1 MKLIAY
7 QDSDIAIMARVL
19 DGGTLAAIS
28 PVEEFW
34 SAPHVGVAAAR
45 HARPSSVTVDQVEHL
60 PPVPPTAHVLCAGR
74 NYAAHA
80 AELNARLPQ
89 SPELFGRWPST
100 LTVSGH
106 PVPVPPREDHLDW
119 EGELAVVF
127 GTYLRDATVE
137 QARAGIFGF
146 LCFNDLSARGFQR
159 ASKQWMLGKNAD
171 CSAPMGPW
179 LVTAEE
185 IPEPGR
191 LRIITRVNGEVVQ
204 DGSTEDLIFSAP
216 EIAAYASGCMTL
228 RPGDMIATGTP
239 DGVGFAR
246 QPPRFL
252 HAGDTVEVEI
262 DHIGR
267 LVTPIVPALAPLS
280 PHSAGSAGLKGTE

>member
-7 QDSDIAIMARVL
+7 QDSASAIMARVL
-19 DGGTLAAIS
+19 DDGRLADIS
-28 PVEEFW
+28 SVDQFW
-34 SAPHVGVAAAR
+34 ADPDAGLAAAR
-45 HARPSSVTVDQVEHL
+45 QARPGSVTMDQVAHS

-80 AELNARLPQ
+80 AEANLPVPQ
-89 SPELFGRWPST
+89 RPDLFGRWPST

-119 EGELAVVF
+119 EGELAVVL
-127 GTYLRDATVE
+127 GCYLRDATVD
-137 QARAGIFGF
+137 QARAAIIGY

-159 ASKQWMLGKNAD
+159 AGRQWMLGKNAD
-171 CSAPMGPW
+171 FSAPIGPW

-191 LRIITRVNGEVVQ
+191 LRILTRVNGEVVQ
-204 DGSTEDLIFSAP
+204 DGSTADLIFSAP

-228 RPGDMIATGTP
+228 RPGDVITTGTP

-246 QPPRFL
+246 QPPWFL

-262 DHIGR
+262 EQIGVI
-267 LVTPIVPALAPLS
+267 VTPIAAALD
-280 PHSAGSAGLKGTE
+280 PHPGP

>member
-7 QDSDIAIMARVL
+7 QGSAGAIMARVL
-19 DGGTLAAIS
+19 EDGRLADLG

-34 SAPHVGVAAAR
+34 SAPSAGLAVACQAA
-45 HARPSSVTVDQVEHL
+45 PSSRILDQVQQL

-80 AELNARLPQ
+80 AEVNASLPP

-100 LTVSGH
+100 LTVSGQ
-106 PVPVPPREDHLDW
+106 PVPVPTREDHLDW
-119 EGELAVVF
+119 EGELAVVL
-127 GTYLRDATVE
+127 GGYLREATVE
-137 QARAGIFGF
+137 QAQSAILGY

-159 ASKQWMLGKNAD
+159 AGRQWLLGKNAD
-171 CSAPMGPW
+171 FSAPIGPW
-179 LVTAEE
+179 LVTADE
-185 IPEPGR
+185 IPEPDR
-191 LRIITRVNGEVVQ
+191 LRIVTRVNGEVVQ

-216 EIAAYASGCMTL
+216 EIAAYASGCLTL
-228 RPGDMIATGTP
+228 RPGDVIATGTP

-262 DHIGR
+262 DQIGC
-267 LVTPIVPALAPLS
+267 LVTPIVAALAPL
-280 PHSAGSAGLKGTE
+280 PG

>member
-7 QDSDIAIMARVL
+7 QDSGSAIMARVL
-19 DGGTLAAIS
+19 DEGRLADIS
-28 PVEEFW
+28 SVEEFW
-34 SAPHVGVAAAR
+34 AAPDAGLEAAR
-45 HARPSSVTVDQVEHL
+45 QARLGSVTMDQVEHL

-80 AELNARLPQ
+80 AEANLPVPQ
-89 SPELFGRWPST
+89 RPDLFGRWPST

-119 EGELAVVF
+119 EGELAVVL
-127 GTYLRDATVE
+127 GGYLRDATVD
-137 QARAGIFGF
+137 QARAAIIGY
-146 LCFNDLSARGFQR
+146 LCFNDLSVRGFQR
-159 ASKQWMLGKNAD
+159 AGRQWLLGKNAD
-171 CSAPMGPW
+171 FSAPIGPW

-191 LRIITRVNGEVVQ
+191 LRILTRVNGEVVQ
-204 DGSTEDLIFSAP
+204 DGSTADLIFSAP
-216 EIAAYASGCMTL
+216 EIAAYASGCLTL
-228 RPGDMIATGTP
+228 RPGDVITTGTP

-262 DHIGR
+262 EQIGVI
-267 LVTPIVPALAPLS
+267 VTPIAPALG
-280 PHSAGSAGLKGTE
+280 PHPG

>member
-7 QDSDIAIMARVL
+7 QGSTRPVMARVM
-19 DGGTLAAIS
+19 DDGTLATIS
-28 PVEEFW
+28 SVEEFW
-34 SAPHVGVAAAR
+34 SAPHAGLVAALEAT
-45 HARPSSVTVDQVEHL
+45 PGSVTVEQVEHL

-80 AELNARLPQ
+80 AEADMPVPQ
-89 SPELFGRWPST
+89 TPELFGRWSST
-100 LTVSGH
+100 LTVSGR

-119 EGELAVVF
+119 EGELAAVL
-127 GTYLRDATVE
+127 GGSLRDATVD
-137 QARAGIFGF
+137 QARAAIIGY

-171 CSAPMGPW
+171 FSAPIGPW
-179 LVTAEE
+179 LVTADD
-185 IPEPGR
+185 IPEPDR

-204 DGSTEDLIFSAP
+204 DGHTGDMIFSVP
-216 EIAAYASGCMTL
+216 EIAAYASGCLTL
-228 RPGDMIATGTP
+228 RPGDVITTGTP
-239 DGVGFAR
+239 EGVGFTR

-262 DHIGR
+262 ERIGR
-267 LVTPIVPALAPLS
+267 IVTPIVAALDRQP
-280 PHSAGSAGLKGTE
+280 G